1 MFIHFKTLFPTK
13 NLKKFIQNYQE
24 VSKISS
30 TALNE
35 LYQVLTGDNSNISS
49 KLEEKRQERFAEI
62 LASHEERDLVHDMRY
77 FNGNEGSNVFY
88 KIWDEVKL
96 FNEYTASVHERQGSI
111 LCLRL
116 AISIQ

>member
-1 MFIHFKTLFPTK
+1 M
-13 NLKKFIQNYQE
+13 
-24 VSKISS
+24 
-30 TALNE
+30 NE

-88 KIWDEVKL
+88 GIWDEVKLL
-96 FNEYTASVHERQGSI
+96 FNEYTASVHERQGSMS
-111 LCLRL
+111 CLLL

>member
-13 NLKKFIQNYQE
+13 NLKKFIENYQE

-35 LYQVLTGDNSNISS
+35 LYQVLTGDNSTISS

-88 KIWDEVKL
+88 EIWDEVKL
-96 FNEYTASVHERQGSI
+96 FNEYTSSVHERQGSI
-111 LCLRL
+111 LCLLL